1 LLHLSPEKA
10 IPSSKKY
17 ECYSDEKPSGG
28 LHSNISICLHTSEFF
43 NEIYLRMS
51 YLLQKKKRIFFSG
64 RESVYVVNVRF
75 HENHLSKLF
84 LINGYTCVFK
94 Q

>member
-51 YLLQKKKRIFFSG
+51 YLLQKKKTHFFFRKRVSVCCQCQISW
-64 RESVYVVNVRF
+64 ES
-75 HENHLSKLF
+75 LK
-84 LINGYTCVFK
+84 
-94 Q
+94 